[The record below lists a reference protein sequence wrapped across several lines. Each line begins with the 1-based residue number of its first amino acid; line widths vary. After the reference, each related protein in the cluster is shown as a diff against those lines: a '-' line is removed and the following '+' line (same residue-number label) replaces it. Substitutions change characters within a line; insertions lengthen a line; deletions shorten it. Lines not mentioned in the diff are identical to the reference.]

1 MESNYAGDLVITQ
14 EFNDTMEVAADNVLG
29 FDPKTVKR
37 LPVGELL
44 KKVGPGFILAG
55 IVLGPGSLTTS
66 AMIGAQFG
74 YRLLWIMIPVL
85 FMGTTFMLTTYRLSM
100 LTGMPS
106 IHAIRHYYGKTAAGF
121 VGIATFLACMFFT
134 IGNISGIGAG
144 MNLIFGIN
152 WKLGAVIIMAAVIF
166 CYFSKNVYNKIEKGI
181 MVALCAM
188 TIAFLVVLVMSGGP
202 ETRETARGLIQWKF
216 PAGSLPVIIGFIG
229 SSASLTTGIYGTYLG
244 NEKKW
249 KKQDLFN
256 GVMMTDAAAH
266 IFGVVVISI
275 AIILVGAIVMNPTGA
290 TINAPAD
297 LAAMLIPVL
306 GNAAPFVMGI
316 ALLSAAFSA
325 ILGNTARG
333 VVLFSA
339 GVNQPTALD
348 GKNIKIGSMIV
359 LAIGTAICF
368 SYGKSPVQ
376 LIYLSNVATGVATPV
391 AGLFITRMIWRKDI
405 NRGIKEPR
413 ALQICMTISY
423 IFYLFVTI
431 YALAGAVPKFIHS
444 MAALF

>member
-1 MESNYAGDLVITQ
+1 M
-14 EFNDTMEVAADNVLG
+14 G

-37 LPVGELL
+37 LPLGELL

-188 TIAFLVVLVMSGGP
+188 TIAFPGGSGH
-202 ETRETARGLIQWKF
+202 
-216 PAGSLPVIIGFIG
+216 V
-229 SSASLTTGIYGTYLG
+229 
-244 NEKKW
+244 
-249 KKQDLFN
+249 
-256 GVMMTDAAAH
+256 
-266 IFGVVVISI
+266 
-275 AIILVGAIVMNPTGA
+275 
-290 TINAPAD
+290 
-297 LAAMLIPVL
+297 
-306 GNAAPFVMGI
+306 
-316 ALLSAAFSA
+316 
-325 ILGNTARG
+325 
-333 VVLFSA
+333 
-339 GVNQPTALD
+339 
-348 GKNIKIGSMIV
+348 
-359 LAIGTAICF
+359 
-368 SYGKSPVQ
+368 
-376 LIYLSNVATGVATPV
+376 
-391 AGLFITRMIWRKDI
+391 WR
-405 NRGIKEPR
+405 
-413 ALQICMTISY
+413 A
-423 IFYLFVTI
+423 
-431 YALAGAVPKFIHS
+431 
-444 MAALF
+444 